1 TSVRAYSPRRRAHA
15 LLSVTYL
22 ERRAVTVRCAMHER
36 ANVLSKRAAVATT
49 WPLGPRIS
57 WLRSDS
63 SDWLETSCAALPVHR
78 DARGASSVDRSPRM
92 LMSHGHPTDGLESQR
107 ARVPA
112 RVGLGLG
119 RWRDLLHVIQE
130 LLGHSSWR
138 PPPPTSLTSPREGSR
153 GYRRTLR
160 PLARRTVITLCLT
173 SVQVYGQ
180 RRHPNPGRR
189 EKGQGGGV
197 AADGEADNRQG

>member
-1 TSVRAYSPRRRAHA
+1 RAHA

-36 ANVLSKRAAVATT
+36 ANVLSKRAGVATP
-49 WPLGPRIS
+49 WPLDLVSPGCARTARTGSRRAVPRC
-57 WLRSDS
+57 RSS
-63 SDWLETSCAALPVHR
+63 GCTRERS
-78 DARGASSVDRSPRM
+78 ASSVDRSPRM

-107 ARVPA
+107 ARVLA

-160 PLARRTVITLCLT
+160 PLARR
-173 SVQVYGQ
+173 
-180 RRHPNPGRR
+180 
-189 EKGQGGGV
+189 
-197 AADGEADNRQG
+197 